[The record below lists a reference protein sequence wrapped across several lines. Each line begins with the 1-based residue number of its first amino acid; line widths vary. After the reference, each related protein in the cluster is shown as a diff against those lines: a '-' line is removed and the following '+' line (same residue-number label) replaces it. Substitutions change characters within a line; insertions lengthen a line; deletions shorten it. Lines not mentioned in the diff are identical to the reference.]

1 MKLSIALLAAPAL
14 AFTAPRH
21 ASTSVARYAMDS
33 AAVDAKI
40 DALAAE
46 AKGIFDAKVDSAAAP
61 VAGVKSADGAAAES
75 TLASKIPFAS
85 AARASILAST
95 AALSMADRATFDTA
109 CLGAVKARAGAASK
123 AMESFIFV
131 AARGVG
137 VTALQYDA
145 ASRVHRSLISLGC
158 SLAA

>member
-21 ASTSVARYAMDS
+21 AAPRSIARYAMDS

-61 VAGVKSADGAAAES
+61 SADFTPATSGGTGVER
-75 TLASKIPFAS
+75 
-85 AARASILAST
+85 RASTTS
-95 AALSMADRATFDTA
+95 
-109 CLGAVKARAGAASK
+109 
-123 AMESFIFV
+123 
-131 AARGVG
+131 
-137 VTALQYDA
+137 
-145 ASRVHRSLISLGC
+145 
-158 SLAA
+158 

>member
-21 ASTSVARYAMDS
+21 AAPRSALYAMDS

-61 VAGVKSADGAAAES
+61 VAGDFTPATSGG
-75 TLASKIPFAS
+75 T
-85 AARASILAST
+85 AST
-95 AALSMADRATFDTA
+95 AGVYDLVKELQDA
-109 CLGAVKARAGAASK
+109 GARLAAEVKAETQK
-123 AMESFIFV
+123 
-131 AARGVG
+131 
-137 VTALQYDA
+137 
-145 ASRVHRSLISLGC
+145 
-158 SLAA
+158 

>member
-61 VAGVKSADGAAAES
+61 VAGDFTPATSGGTASNAGVDDLVKELQDAGARLAAE
-75 TLASKIPFAS
+75 
-85 AARASILAST
+85 
-95 AALSMADRATFDTA
+95 
-109 CLGAVKARAGAASK
+109 VKAETQK
-123 AMESFIFV
+123 
-131 AARGVG
+131 
-137 VTALQYDA
+137 
-145 ASRVHRSLISLGC
+145 
-158 SLAA
+158 